1 MPSSEL
7 EGQVALVTGG
17 GRGIGA
23 NIAREL
29 ASAGMDVWVS
39 GPTAGQVDSVAAEI
53 GGHALVGDVSRRADV
68 ERWAG
73 EAGALDLL
81 VCNAGISGP
90 DELFPEP
97 DDWWR
102 TRSDCAA
109 KVFA

>member
-7 EGQVALVTGG
+7 EGQVALVTGV

-73 EAGALDLL
+73 EARALDLL
-81 VCNAGISGP
+81 VCSAGISGP
-90 DELFPEP
+90 DELVPEP
-97 DDWWR
+97 DD
-102 TRSDCAA
+102 
-109 KVFA
+109 